1 MKILGKN
8 KKRKVLLVSGSRGEY
23 GYIRPVIKLMKESNI
38 LEPKILA
45 TNMHLL
51 PEFGNTIEEFSID
64 NISVDYK
71 AYMALSGFTNS
82 TMVKSLGV
90 FMLSVADI
98 LDNNCPDFILLAGDR
113 GEQLIAAMAG
123 AHMNVP
129 IAHIQSGE
137 LSGNIDGMVRH
148 AITRFTNI
156 HFASNEDAKRR
167 LISMGEEDFRTFCVG
182 APQLDELSHNNIADR
197 QEIMEKY
204 SFDSSKPIAL
214 IAQHP
219 VTEQAIYA
227 GEQMEATMN
236 AVISLGLQCVVIYP
250 NNDAGSISIQ
260 ECIKNCHNINIKFE
274 RNTSRDIYAGIM
286 KSADVIIGNSSSG
299 IIEAPSFELPAVN
312 IGRRQNGRYQS
323 KNVINVRHHDPKA
336 IKMTIKKALSPKFK
350 KSLKGMKN
358 PYGDGRSA
366 ERIVE
371 ILETVPINEKLLYKK
386 IAY

>member
-1 MKILGKN
+1 
-8 KKRKVLLVSGSRGEY
+8 
-23 GYIRPVIKLMKESNI
+23 
-38 LEPKILA
+38 
-45 TNMHLL
+45 
-51 PEFGNTIEEFSID
+51 
-64 NISVDYK
+64 
-71 AYMALSGFTNS
+71 
-82 TMVKSLGV
+82 
-90 FMLSVADI
+90 
-98 LDNNCPDFILLAGDR
+98 
-113 GEQLIAAMAG
+113 MAG

-182 APQLDELSHNNIADR
+182 APQLDELSHDNIADR
-197 QEIMEKY
+197 QEIIEKY
-204 SFDSSKPIAL
+204 SFDSSKPFAL

-260 ECIKNCHNINIKFE
+260 ECIRKCHNINIHFQRSVP
-274 RNTSRDIYAGIM
+274 RNIYAGIM
-286 KSADVIIGNSSSG
+286 KSVDVIIGNSSSG

-366 ERIVE
+366 KRIVE